1 LSHFFLDNIEFGGF
15 LPEFNPV
22 DATVVGTDVTYPCVK
37 EEFCDVG
44 CRRAVGATGGKVFD
58 DVFAV
63 ATEGTKVVA
72 MASGGESEYAV
83 ELFD

>member
-1 LSHFFLDNIEFGGF
+1 M
-15 LPEFNPV
+15 PEFNPV
-22 DATVVGTDVTYPCVK
+22 DATVVGTDVTYPRIE

-44 CRRAVGATGGKVFD
+44 CRRAVGAAGGKVFD

-63 ATEGTKVVA
+63 ATEWTKVVA
-72 MASGGESEYAV
+72 VASGGESEYAV